1 MRTPLDWWQQKQARQ
16 RYMPQPKRRSTGTT
30 AKFAIVALIVIVAL
44 AVVLD
49 LRRGTG
55 AETAL
60 IEHAQASREDPL
72 DLIEAAARSRRL
84 VLVADIPSAAAPKRF
99 VADAVERLA
108 RGPGL
113 DVLALAVPS
122 DEQPFIERY
131 LVTTPEDASILL
143 SRPRAVR
150 EGDGASRALL
160 DVYRAV
166 WRVNQELEAARRL
179 RIVAIDHP
187 AWPPETAAS
196 PRATA
201 ERFGQRSAHMLE
213 TLQERVLARDGRAR
227 VLLLVDGLHV
237 LKSGGGRVQTG
248 GAAPVEVEW
257 LAAQLARQHP
267 QDVYSILVDASSS
280 RVIAPQVAAYS
291 GTAAGAVMR
300 DAGLGNGFALRLG
313 APFNEI
319 SRTPI
324 RIAGTTGLDFQ
335 LEPRTAPMTDLADA
349 YVYFGN

>member
-16 RYMPQPKRRSTGTT
+16 RYMPHQTKRSAGTT
-30 AKFAIVALIVIVAL
+30 AKFAIVALILIVAI
-44 AVVLD
+44 AVLLD
-49 LRRGTG
+49 MRRGTG

-60 IEHAQASREDPL
+60 TEHAQASREDPL
-72 DLIEAAARSRRL
+72 DLIEAAASSRRL
-84 VLVADIPSAAAPKRF
+84 VFVADIPSAAAPKRY
-99 VADAVERLA
+99 VAEAIERLA
-108 RGPGL
+108 NGAGI

-122 DEQPFIERY
+122 SEQPFIERY
-131 LVTTPEDASILL
+131 LSTIPEDASILL
-143 SRPRAVR
+143 ARPLAVR

-166 WRVNQELEAARRL
+166 WRVNQELEAARRV

-187 AWPPETAAS
+187 EWPPQAATS

-201 ERFGQRSAHMLE
+201 ERFGERATHMLE
-213 TLQERVLARDGRAR
+213 TLQERVLARDARAR
-227 VLLLVDGLHV
+227 VLLLVDGLHA
-237 LKSGGGRVQTG
+237 LRSGGGRVQTG
-248 GAAPVEVEW
+248 GAEPVEVEW
-257 LAAQLARQHP
+257 LAARLARQHP

-280 RVIAPQVAAYS
+280 RVIAPDVAAYS
-291 GTAAGAVMR
+291 GTAAGPVMR

-324 RIAGTTGLDFQ
+324 RIVGTTGLDFQ
-335 LEPRTAPMTDLADA
+335 LEPRTAPITDLADA